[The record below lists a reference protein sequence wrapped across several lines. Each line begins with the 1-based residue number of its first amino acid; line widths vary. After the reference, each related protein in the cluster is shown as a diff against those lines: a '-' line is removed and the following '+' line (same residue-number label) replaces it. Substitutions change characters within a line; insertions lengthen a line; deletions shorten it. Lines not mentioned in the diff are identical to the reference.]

1 MQKIDPLADVK
12 EKGLINK
19 FPLTGIY
26 LSNLEY

>member
-19 FPLTGIY
+19 FLSTEIY